1 MNIMSANLFDYFSS
15 MGFWG
20 YALPM
25 IGAGVGAIFTH
36 WQVRKRM
43 GAEVESINLDQA
55 EKIRSKW
62 QQLYEEMGERVTS
75 MEVSL
80 TAMRARITELESEL
94 HEEKKRTREL
104 EHKLEN
110 AENEI
115 SKSKK

>member
-1 MNIMSANLFDYFSS
+1 
-15 MGFWG
+15 
-20 YALPM
+20 M
-25 IGAGVGAIFTH
+25 IGAGVGAIFAH
-36 WQVRKRM
+36 WQTRRKVD
-43 GAEVESINLDQA
+43 AEVESTNLDQA
-55 EKIRSKW
+55 EKIRAKW
-62 QQLYEEMGERVTS
+62 QELYEEMGERVTS

>member
-1 MNIMSANLFDYFSS
+1 MLVNLFDYFSS

-25 IGAGVGAIFTH
+25 IGAAVGAIFAH
-36 WQVRKRM
+36 WQARKKM

-62 QQLYEEMGERVTS
+62 QQLYEEMEERVTLMEASLYS
-75 MEVSL
+75 M
-80 TAMRARITELESEL
+80 RKRIGELESEL
-94 HEEKKRTREL
+94 HDEKKRTREL
-104 EHKLEN
+104 EHKLQNAEN
-110 AENEI
+110 ENEI